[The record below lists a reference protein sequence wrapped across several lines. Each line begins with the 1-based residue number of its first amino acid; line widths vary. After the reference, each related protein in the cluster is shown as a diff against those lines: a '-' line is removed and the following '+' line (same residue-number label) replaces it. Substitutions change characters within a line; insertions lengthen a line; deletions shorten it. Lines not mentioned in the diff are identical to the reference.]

1 LCVMFCLRSGLKLEW
16 IGTDLHDNTAGWRS
30 ELFYIAD
37 QLQALPRCSV
47 HKPVKIFE
55 WDLG

>member
-1 LCVMFCLRSGLKLEW
+1 MFCLRSGLKLEW